1 MGFFYTFVSMWT
13 TKETK
18 RVYRDIEIIKYEG
31 SKMKDT
37 FKKRDPRTFQS
48 GDSMFTKWHSYE
60 TVING
65 IKYQSEKLKEVKEF
79 INLQLNKNE
88 KTL

>member
-1 MGFFYTFVSMWT
+1 MWT

-79 INLQLNKNE
+79 IDLQLNKNE

>member
-1 MGFFYTFVSMWT
+1 MWT

-31 SKMKDT
+31 SKMKD
-37 FKKRDPRTFQS
+37 FFRKRDPRTFQS
-48 GDSMFTKWHSYE
+48 GDSMYTKWHSYE

-65 IKYQSEKLKEVKEF
+65 IKYESELLRDVKEF
-79 INLQLNKNE
+79 IDLQLNKNE
-88 KTL
+88 NE

>member
-1 MGFFYTFVSMWT
+1 MWT

-65 IKYQSEKLKEVKEF
+65 FKYQSEKLKDVKEF
-79 INLQLNKNE
+79 IDSQLSKNE